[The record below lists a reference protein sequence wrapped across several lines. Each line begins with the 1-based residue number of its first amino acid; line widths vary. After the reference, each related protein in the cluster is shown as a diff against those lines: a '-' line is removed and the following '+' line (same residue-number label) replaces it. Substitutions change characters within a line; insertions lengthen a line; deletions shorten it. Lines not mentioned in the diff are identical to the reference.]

1 MTRSRPY
8 LGIAGGRGIRFKE
21 GMRTVSLFL
30 GVLLLPFAAS
40 SADQKT
46 TAGETPAIPSWRRTE
61 GKLEAKIGPYQGRQV
76 IFVNGKAMAP
86 QMYSGTEHSRETW
99 TGLARRSIQDFT
111 QIGHEIIQTD
121 TWLKYSL
128 RPDGTLDMLG
138 IRRQLAGILEI
149 NPQAKLLVR
158 INVSAP
164 KWWLQANPSEICKVT
179 AGPEKKEFGGNSMES
194 LASEKYAAFATK
206 HLRQFIREL
215 QQTPEGDRVI
225 GFHIGGG
232 VYGEWHYYGIFNEP
246 DASEPM
252 RRKFAAFARAR
263 YGSVE
268 QLNSAWRTSFASFE
282 QIVVPDFER
291 RYQLGDGDYRDPRQ
305 DRQVLDYYECQQQT
319 VGALVVELA
328 KVVKETWSRPT
339 LVGLFYGYFYGGFTV
354 GAQAG
359 QLDVRTVFRS
369 PYVDYF
375 SGPYGSRNMDG
386 SGVSRTLVDSLTLN
400 GKVWMTEHDGGSH
413 LGNISNSKFP
423 DAPTDEAQSI
433 ARMRRNFMHSLTEG
447 AGQWWYDFGPK
458 QTGGGWSTPAM
469 LAEAKSLH
477 ALANACLEKPY
488 VKPADVLVVYDM
500 DGFYHVRP
508 ARVDALTKKVTEAM
522 TDSLLGTGAAC
533 HRIFLMDLPKVDLG
547 RYKVVIFGNT
557 FALDPEQRE
566 FIARRVVQAGRTVVF
581 MAGCGYADREANSTQ
596 RLSEVVGMKVV
607 RAADKETHPRV
618 TIGGHTEALDDR
630 GVLTRFRVDDGA
642 AQDIGTYGSGSPV
655 AATKVINGAKV
666 YYFGVPLKAP
676 LPLFKALL
684 KEAQVRAYV
693 EDTVEKDYVAVGG
706 GIIGIYS
713 PRGGA
718 KTIRPLSGASLQV
731 SMPPYSAQYF
741 DLQTGAPLNTIPVS
755 SPAPK

>member
-1 MTRSRPY
+1 M
-8 LGIAGGRGIRFKE
+8 
-21 GMRTVSLFL
+21 
-30 GVLLLPFAAS
+30 PFAAERLPS
-40 SADQKT
+40 
-46 TAGETPAIPSWRRTE
+46 GEAPPLPAWQRTE
-61 GKLEAKIGPYQGRQV
+61 GKLEARVGSYKGRQV
-76 IFVNGKAMAP
+76 IFVNGKPVAP

-111 QIGHEIIQTD
+111 QIGHDIIQTD

-128 RPDGTLDMLG
+128 RPDGTLDMHG

-149 NPQAKLLVR
+149 NPRAKILVR

-164 KWWLQANPSEICKVT
+164 KWWLAANPGETCKVT

-215 QQTPEGDRVI
+215 QETPEGDRVI
-225 GFHIGGG
+225 GFHLGGG

-252 RRKFAAFARAR
+252 RRRFAAFAAER
-263 YGSVE
+263 YGSLKQV
-268 QLNSAWRTSFASFE
+268 NAAWRTSYASFE

-305 DRQVLDYYECQQQT
+305 DRHVVDYYECQQQT
-319 VGALVVELA
+319 VGALVVGLA
-328 KVVKETWSRPT
+328 KTVKETWPRPT

-413 LGNISNSKFP
+413 LGNISKSKFP
-423 DAPTDEAQSI
+423 DTPTDEAQSI

-469 LAEAKSLH
+469 LSEARSLH
-477 ALANACLEKPY
+477 VLANASLEQPY
-488 VKPADVLVVYDM
+488 VKPSDVLVVYDM

-508 ARVDALTKKVTEAM
+508 ARVDALTKKITEAL
-522 TDSLLGTGAAC
+522 TDSLLGTGAAFD
-533 HRIFLMDLPKVDLG
+533 RVFLMDLPKVDLA

-557 FALDPEQRE
+557 FALDPSQRE
-566 FIARRVVQAGRTVVF
+566 FIAKQVIQAGRTVVF

-596 RLSEVVGMKVV
+596 RLSEVVGMKVI
-607 RAADKETHPRV
+607 RAADDEAGPRV
-618 TIGGHTEALDDR
+618 TIAGQTAELDDQR
-630 GVLTRFRVDDGA
+630 LLTRFQVDDAA
-642 AQDIGTYGSGSPV
+642 AQVIGTYASGRPV
-655 AATKVINGAKV
+655 AATKNINGCRV

-676 LPLFKALL
+676 LVLFRALL
-684 KEAQVRAYV
+684 SESQVRLFV
-693 EDTVEKDYVAVGG
+693 DDTVEKDYVAVGG

-718 KTIRPLSGASLQV
+718 KTIRPLSGAALRV
-731 SMPPYSAQYF
+731 VMPPYSAQYF
-741 DLQTGAPLNTIPVS
+741 DLTTGAPLNSLPTRA
-755 SPAPK
+755 PASK